1 MSDVRRG
8 GCRGRRSSSAG
19 EALAM
24 AGSGFQISLEMLEK
38 FQSALEG
45 VLADLVGPDAGANP
59 GEHGIGAGDFGVSFA
74 EAPMMGA
81 VVTATATQLRQ
92 LIDKLQ
98 DQITAMK
105 LAIKVTGV
113 NTADV
118 DDDTRRS
125 LQQVMQRITTGGQ
138 APVVAGSAPGT
149 PPVRKGAV
157 E

>member
-1 MSDVRRG
+1 
-8 GCRGRRSSSAG
+8 
-19 EALAM
+19 M

-45 VLADLVGPDAGANP
+45 VLTDLVGPDAGANP
-59 GEHGIGAGDFGVSFA
+59 GEHGIGATDFGVSFA
-74 EAPMMGA
+74 EAPMMGG
-81 VVTATATQLRQ
+81 VITETASQLRS

-118 DDDTRRS
+118 DDDTRQS
-125 LQQVMQRITTGGQ
+125 LNQVMQRITTGGQ
-138 APVVAGSAPGT
+138 APVVTGSTPGNHK
-149 PPVRKGAV
+149 VGL

>member
-1 MSDVRRG
+1 
-8 GCRGRRSSSAG
+8 
-19 EALAM
+19 M

-45 VLADLVGPDAGANP
+45 VLTDLVGPDTGANP
-59 GEHGIGAGDFGVSFA
+59 GDHGIGASDLGVSFA
-74 EAPMMGA
+74 EAPMMGG
-81 VVTATATQLRQ
+81 VITETATQLRQ

-105 LAIKVTGV
+105 LGIKVTGA

-118 DDDTRRS
+118 DDDTRQS
-125 LQQVMQRITTGGQ
+125 LNQVLQRIGSGGQ

-149 PPVRKGAV
+149 PPATSKVDLG
-157 E
+157 